1 MRQFLLLMLAPAAA
15 AQQNVLA
22 RLEPKTEVVIEF
34 LADTDGDGRAELVL
48 VAADGQIDR
57 HGIRGENGGSAFA
70 PMGTLRLRDPTH
82 SLLACRD
89 IVPAPGL
96 ELVVADSRGTVWLPW
111 PDANGTPEPRSLA
124 RAARFTLRTDRPH
137 EAPFVQDLD
146 RDGRLDLLL
155 PTLQGCTPFLQLPPA
170 DGATDPQFRALPPLP
185 LPVQVSLHPSNSSLD
200 DEHQMS
206 LVIPQ
211 VETADLNGDGRPDL
225 ITHDGSKQG
234 FHLQLASGGFAPPI
248 EVDVMQ
254 FQDSTPSAVVA
265 PGSTLVLGDKPI
277 LQRGDVDGDG
287 IPDFVIAH
295 RRKVWTLLATAAG
308 PQFTKARTQA
318 VAEDVSGMFLVDLD
332 EDRRADLLS
341 FQVQLPGIGSLL
353 LGLVQSIDIDIKA
366 VGYRSEGGAFANTP
380 AWRRTITLRIP
391 PLLTL
396 LSKQEEIVQRFL
408 GILSKARHSVRGAFV
423 SETANDVALVSTD
436 GALLELFPTIEAPT
450 LGSAAGRRQLR
461 ELLFEDPNPVFDI
474 ERVFGLISGLLD
486 QRAASLTGDA
496 KPAASIPL
504 RVPAEW
510 RLLKLL
516 AANLDG
522 TRGDEVVA
530 VYESVAT
537 PALRAYDVM
546 TWNAAPR

>member
-1 MRQFLLLMLAPAAA
+1 MMMVLAPAAA
-15 AQQNVLA
+15 AQQSVLA
-22 RLEPKTEVVIEF
+22 RLEPKSEVVIEF

-48 VAADGQIDR
+48 VAADGQLDR
-57 HGIRGENGGSAFA
+57 HGLRAQNGGSAFA
-70 PMGTLRLRDPTH
+70 PMGTLRLRDPAH

-89 IVPAPGL
+89 IGPAPGL

-124 RAARFTLRTDRPH
+124 RAARFLLRIDRPL

-146 RDGRLDLLL
+146 HDGRLDLLL
-155 PTLQGCTPFLQLPPA
+155 PTLQGCTPFLQQQPA
-170 DGATDPQFRALPPLP
+170 DGATGLEFRALAPLS
-185 LPVQVSLHPSNSSLD
+185 LPVQVNLDASNGTLD

-211 VETADLNGDGRPDL
+211 VETVDLNGDGRPDL
-225 ITHDGSKQG
+225 LTHDGDKYG
-234 FHLQLASGGFAPPI
+234 FHLQRASGGFGPPI

-254 FQDSTPSAVVA
+254 FRDSTPSAVMA
-265 PGSTLVLGDKPI
+265 PGSTLVLGDKPM

-295 RRKVWTLLATAAG
+295 RRKVWTLLATTAG

-318 VAEDVSGMFLVDLD
+318 VADDVSGMFLIDLD

-366 VGYRSEGGAFANTP
+366 VGYRSEGGAFANIP
-380 AWRRTITLRIP
+380 AWRRTVTLRIP
-391 PLLTL
+391 PLLSL

-408 GILSKARHSVRGAFV
+408 GILSKARQSVRGAFV
-423 SETANDVALVSTD
+423 SQTANDVALVSTD
-436 GALLELFPTIEAPT
+436 GALLELFPMTEAPT
-450 LGSAAGRRQLR
+450 LGSAAGRRKLR
-461 ELLFEDPNPVFDI
+461 DLLFDDPDPVFDI
-474 ERVFGLISGLLD
+474 DRVFGLISGLLD

-496 KPAASIPL
+496 KSVASIQL
-504 RVPAEW
+504 RDRAAW

-522 TRGDEVVA
+522 TRSDEVVA
-530 VYESVAT
+530 VYENVAT
-537 PALRAYDVM
+537 PALRAYDVL

>member
-1 MRQFLLLMLAPAAA
+1 L
-15 AQQNVLA
+15 
-22 RLEPKTEVVIEF
+22 
-34 LADTDGDGRAELVL
+34 
-48 VAADGQIDR
+48 
-57 HGIRGENGGSAFA
+57 
-70 PMGTLRLRDPTH
+70 
-82 SLLACRD
+82 
-89 IVPAPGL
+89 
-96 ELVVADSRGTVWLPW
+96 
-111 PDANGTPEPRSLA
+111 
-124 RAARFTLRTDRPH
+124 
-137 EAPFVQDLD
+137 
-146 RDGRLDLLL
+146 
-155 PTLQGCTPFLQLPPA
+155 
-170 DGATDPQFRALPPLP
+170 DPQFRALPPLS
-185 LPVQVSLHPSNSSLD
+185 LPVHVGLHPSNSSLD

-225 ITHDGSKQG
+225 ITHDGDRHG

-265 PGSTLVLGDKPI
+265 PGSTLVLGDKPM

-295 RRKVWTLLATAAG
+295 RRKIWTLLATTAG
-308 PQFTKARTQA
+308 PQFTKAHTQA
-318 VAEDVSGMFLVDLD
+318 VADDVSGMLLVDLD
-332 EDRRADLLS
+332 EDHRADLLS

-391 PLLTL
+391 PLLSL
-396 LSKQEEIVQRFL
+396 LSKQEEIVQRFM

-436 GALLELFPTIEAPT
+436 GALLELFPMTEAPT

-504 RVPAEW
+504 RDPAAW

-516 AANLDG
+516 AANLDA
-522 TRGDEVVA
+522 TRNDEVVA

-537 PALRAYDVM
+537 PTLRAYDVL
-546 TWNAAPR
+546 TWNTAPR

>member
-1 MRQFLLLMLAPAAA
+1 
-15 AQQNVLA
+15 
-22 RLEPKTEVVIEF
+22 
-34 LADTDGDGRAELVL
+34 
-48 VAADGQIDR
+48 
-57 HGIRGENGGSAFA
+57 
-70 PMGTLRLRDPTH
+70 
-82 SLLACRD
+82 
-89 IVPAPGL
+89 
-96 ELVVADSRGTVWLPW
+96 
-111 PDANGTPEPRSLA
+111 
-124 RAARFTLRTDRPH
+124 
-137 EAPFVQDLD
+137 
-146 RDGRLDLLL
+146 
-155 PTLQGCTPFLQLPPA
+155 
-170 DGATDPQFRALPPLP
+170 
-185 LPVQVSLHPSNSSLD
+185 
-200 DEHQMS
+200 MS

-225 ITHDGSKQG
+225 ITHDGDKHG

-254 FQDSTPSAVVA
+254 FQDSTPSATVA
-265 PGSTLVLGDKPI
+265 PGSTLVLGDKPM

-295 RRKVWTLLATAAG
+295 RRKIWTLLATTAG
-308 PQFTKARTQA
+308 PQFTKAHTQA
-318 VAEDVSGMFLVDLD
+318 VADDVSGMLLVDLD
-332 EDRRADLLS
+332 EDHRADLLS

-353 LGLVQSIDIDIKA
+353 LGLVQSIDIDVKA

-391 PLLTL
+391 PLLSL

-408 GILSKARHSVRGAFV
+408 GILSKARHSVRGTFA

-436 GALLELFPTIEAPT
+436 GALLELFPMTEAPT

-461 ELLFEDPNPVFDI
+461 ELLFEDPDTVFDI

-486 QRAASLTGDA
+486 QRAASLTGNA

-504 RVPAEW
+504 RDPAAW

-522 TRGDEVVA
+522 TRNDEIVA

-537 PALRAYDVM
+537 PMQRAYDVM
-546 TWNAAPR
+546 TWNAVPR